1 MRHIISIL
9 VENQFGV
16 LARVSGLFSA
26 RGYNID
32 SLCVAE
38 TEDPAVSR
46 MTVVVRGDD
55 RVLAQIEK
63 QLKKLVETIDVEDLT
78 GIAHVERELVM
89 VRVKAKGKKRSE
101 VIEIANIFRAGVDS
115 SLTRPD
121 RFPILGVM
129 LLRSSI
135 DLSQFGIERRAARST
150 ASIQRP
156 PQRARMQVGQPTMR
170 GKNGNQP
177 AQGLQVPAGKT
188 ATMRSRLSR
197 SWSNFRFG

>member
-63 QLKKLVETIDVEDLT
+63 QLKKLVETIGVEDLT
-78 GIAHVERELVM
+78 GVAHVERELIM
-89 VRVKAKGKKRSE
+89 IRVQAKGKKRSE
-101 VIEIANIFRAGVDS
+101 VIEIANIFRAKV
-115 SLTRPD
+115 
-121 RFPILGVM
+121 V
-129 LLRSSI
+129 
-135 DLSQFGIERRAARST
+135 DLSPDSIVIEATGSAGKIKAFIDMMHPFGIEELVRTGKIAIGRSLNNNE
-150 ASIQRP
+150 AKGR
-156 PQRARMQVGQPTMR
+156 
-170 GKNGNQP
+170 
-177 AQGLQVPAGKT
+177 
-188 ATMRSRLSR
+188 
-197 SWSNFRFG
+197 